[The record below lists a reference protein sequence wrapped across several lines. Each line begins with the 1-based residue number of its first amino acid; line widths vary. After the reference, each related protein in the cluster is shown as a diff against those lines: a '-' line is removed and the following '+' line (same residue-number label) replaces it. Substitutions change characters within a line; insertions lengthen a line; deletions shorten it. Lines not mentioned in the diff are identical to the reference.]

1 MAINKKKIQLVFC
14 HRRPDRSF
22 FWKGKQFP
30 LCARCT
36 GIHIGYLTFPLFVFN
51 VFSFNIWWTLL
62 LIIPTCLDG
71 WTQACCNRGSNNLL
85 RVVTGL
91 MAGIGAMSLVAII
104 GKSIGKLILS
114 QIK

>member
-1 MAINKKKIQLVFC
+1 MAIKKNKIQLVSC

-30 LCARCT
+30 VCARCT
-36 GIHIGYLTFPLFVFN
+36 GIHIGYLTFPLFVFQHL
-51 VFSFNIWWTLL
+51 SFNIWLTLL
-62 LIIPTCLDG
+62 LMIPTCVDG
-71 WTQACCNRGSNNLL
+71 WTQAVFNRESNNLL

-91 MAGIGAMSLVAII
+91 LAGIGAMSLVAII
-104 GKSIGKLILS
+104 GQSIGQFILS